1 MTNFCKTSLIDIF
14 KVVVDVADSLY
25 PFYSAESLVGRKL
38 STFLETNLFPLQ
50 CYKGLGVWL

>member
-50 CYKGLGVWL
+50 CYKGLGV